1 MDALLRRRAMIAAG
15 GGSPTPP
22 GLVFYDRIVFDG
34 AAYVE
39 TDIVPPENA
48 SFRLTAGYET
58 IQGAQRVFMN
68 SCANASYSGITI
80 TRSENRKRY
89 LNIYYQ
95 SASTVKTDFTLEW
108 SELQYAF
115 MLTPKRT
122 GMGTYSIIISGGAS
136 IPNGPVLIGTNVA
149 KNGQPFSGRMGRFI
163 IYGPDAQDA
172 TDSID
177 LLNNYTPLYDL
188 RPCTYNG
195 EAGFWCMETSTFYG
209 NTAGAGTLSVMNNS

>member
-1 MDALLRRRAMIAAG
+1 MMAKSAI
-15 GGSPTPP
+15 PP
-22 GLVFYDRIVFDG
+22 GVVFYDRLVFDG
-34 AAYVE
+34 TAYVE

-48 SFRLTAGYET
+48 SFRFTGGYET
-58 IQGAQRVFMN
+58 VQGAQRVFMN
-68 SCANASYSGITI
+68 SCVGTSYTGATIVGVSSG
-80 TRSENRKRY
+80 KR
-89 LNIYYQ
+89 LFNIYYQ
-95 SASTVKTDFTLEW
+95 SSAMVVNGLSYAWATR
-108 SELQYAF
+108 QYTF
-115 MLTPKRT
+115 MLTPNRA
-122 GMGTYSIIISGGAS
+122 GFGTSPVTITKGSN

-172 TDSID
+172 IDVFD

-195 EAGFWCMETSTFYG
+195 EAGFWCMETSKFYG